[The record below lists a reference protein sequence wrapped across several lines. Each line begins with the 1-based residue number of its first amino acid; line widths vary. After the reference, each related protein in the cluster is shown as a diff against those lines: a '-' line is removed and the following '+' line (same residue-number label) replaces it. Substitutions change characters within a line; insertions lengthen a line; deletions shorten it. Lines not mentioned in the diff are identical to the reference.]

1 MFILH
6 AEEMNKLDEFAIG
19 HIGIPQCVLMERA
32 ALGVA
37 DCILKQFENPSVLV
51 LSGPGNCGGDGLALA
66 RILLDKRI
74 KVEVFLPAPIEKC
87 KESVQKEAGY
97 FQAFGGEI
105 LKELSE
111 KPYDVIV
118 DAIFGIGLN
127 RPVKD
132 AFLTSIEWINS
143 QKEKTNAHVISI
155 DIPSGIHTDT
165 GVILGA
171 AVKADETVTFS
182 YLKPGVLLY
191 PGKEY
196 AGKICVSSI
205 GIDSL
210 DVPDIK
216 KNIFT
221 YGLAGA
227 KYDAVRLK
235 KRRHDGNKGTF
246 KRILVI
252 AGSKEMPGAALL
264 CSESAL
270 RSGAGLVELC
280 THEANREVVLS
291 SLPEVILHTYG
302 DEYGIAGK
310 INRAILSEYMDVNE
324 ATEKNMNISLW
335 RKLYANADVVVIG
348 PGLSKE
354 YTAKSMVEETLTDC
368 AKPLV
373 LDADGI
379 NLISENERFKELLK
393 KRNENG
399 FVTVM
404 TPHPAELSRLSG
416 ISVSDLLSDYERY
429 VNQIAEE
436 YGVIL
441 VGKGATTIVSDG
453 KDVYYNLSGND
464 GMATAGSG
472 DVLAGMIGA
481 FLLNENTCFDGVCK
495 AVYVHGKAGDAISE
509 EKGHRGM
516 LAGDIIRGLKL
527 LEEQS

>member
-66 RILLDKRI
+66 RILLDKGI
-74 KVEVFLPAPIEKC
+74 KVEVYLPAPIEKC

-105 LKELSE
+105 LKALPE
-111 KPYDVIV
+111 KTYDVIV
-118 DAIFGIGLN
+118 DAVFGIGLN

-132 AFLTSIEWINS
+132 AFLETIEWVNS
-143 QKEKTNAHVISI
+143 QKEKSRAHVISI

-165 GVILGA
+165 GAVLGA
-171 AVKADETVTFS
+171 AVNADETVTFS
-182 YLKPGVLLY
+182 YLKPGLLLY
-191 PGKEY
+191 PGREY

-210 DVPDIK
+210 DVSDIK
-216 KNIFT
+216 KNTYT
-221 YGLAGA
+221 YGLEGT
-227 KYDAVRLK
+227 KTIHLK
-235 KRRHDGNKGTF
+235 KRRPDGNKGTF
-246 KRILVI
+246 HRILII
-252 AGSKEMPGAALL
+252 AGSEEMPGAALL

-270 RSGAGLVELC
+270 RSGAGLVELY
-280 THEANREVVLS
+280 THEANRDLVLS
-291 SLPEVILHTYG
+291 TLPEVILHTHDG
-302 DEYGIAGK
+302 VSGHKDK
-310 INRAILSEYMDVNE
+310 INWEILGAYAEKDEAAEINRDRKTIRDMFSRAD
-324 ATEKNMNISLW
+324 A
-335 RKLYANADVVVIG
+335 VVIG
-348 PGLSKE
+348 PGLSKS
-354 YTAKSMVEETLTDC
+354 YYAKFMLEETLINC
-368 AKPLV
+368 SKPLV

-379 NLISENERFKELLK
+379 NLISEDDRLKTFLK
-393 KRNENG
+393 KRNEAG
-399 FVTVM
+399 FVTVL
-404 TPHPAELSRLSG
+404 TPHPAELSRLSVL
-416 ISVSDLLSDYERY
+416 SVSDLLADYERY
-429 VNQIAEE
+429 IKQIAEE
-436 YGVIL
+436 FGVIL

-453 KDVYYNLSGND
+453 KEVYYNLSGND

-495 AVYVHGKAGDAISE
+495 AVYVHGKAGDAIAE

-516 LAGDIIRGLKL
+516 LAGDIIHGLKL
-527 LEEQS
+527 LEE

>member
-19 HIGIPQCVLMERA
+19 HIGILQCVLMERA

-66 RILLDKRI
+66 RILLDKGI
-74 KVEVFLPAPIEKC
+74 KVDAYLPAAIEKC
-87 KESVQKEAGY
+87 KESIQNEAGY
-97 FQAFGGEI
+97 FQAFGGEL
-105 LKELSE
+105 LKELPE
-111 KPYDVIV
+111 KTYDIIV
-118 DAIFGIGLN
+118 DAVFGIGLN

-132 AFLTSIEWINS
+132 AFLEAIEWVNS
-143 QKEKTNAHVISI
+143 QKEKTQAHVISI

-165 GVILGA
+165 GSVLGA

-182 YLKPGVLLY
+182 YLKPGLLLH

-196 AGKICVSSI
+196 AGKISVSSI

-210 DVPDIK
+210 EVPDIK

-221 YGLAGA
+221 YELSGTNV
-227 KYDAVRLK
+227 DQVRLK
-235 KRRHDGNKGTF
+235 KRRPDGNKGTF
-246 KRILVI
+246 KRILII
-252 AGSKEMPGAALL
+252 AGSKEMAGAALL

-270 RSGAGLVELC
+270 RSGAGLVELY
-280 THEANREVVLS
+280 THEANRDLVLS
-291 SLPEVILHTYG
+291 SLPEVILHTH
-302 DEYGIAGK
+302 DGISGHKDK
-310 INRAILSEYMDVNE
+310 INWTALEAFAEKDEAAEIIRDRIILGDMFSR
-324 ATEKNMNISLW
+324 T
-335 RKLYANADVVVIG
+335 DVVVIG
-348 PGLSKE
+348 PGLSKSS
-354 YTAKSMVEETLTDC
+354 YAKFMVEESVLNC
-368 AKPLV
+368 SKPLV

-379 NLISENERFKELLK
+379 NLISEEDRLKTFLK
-393 KRNENG
+393 KRQGNG
-399 FVTVM
+399 LVTVL

-416 ISVSDLLSDYERY
+416 LSVSELLSDYERY
-429 VNQIAEE
+429 VKQIAEE

-495 AVYVHGKAGDAISE
+495 AVYVHGKAGDVIAE
-509 EKGHRGM
+509 ETGHRGM
-516 LAGDIIRGLKL
+516 LAGDIICGLKL
-527 LEEQS
+527 LEE

>member
-37 DCILKQFENPSVLV
+37 GCILRQFDNPSVLV

-66 RILLDKRI
+66 RILLDKGI
-74 KVEVFLPAPIEKC
+74 KVEAYLIVPPEKC
-87 KESVQKEAGY
+87 KESVQKEAEY
-97 FQAFGGEI
+97 FRSFGGVI
-105 LKELSE
+105 LSDLPE
-111 KPYDVIV
+111 KTYDVIV
-118 DAIFGIGLN
+118 DAVFGIGLN

-132 AFLTSIEWINS
+132 AFLTAIEWVNS
-143 QKEKTNAHVISI
+143 KKEKSREHVISI

-165 GVILGA
+165 GAVLGA

-182 YLKPGVLLY
+182 YLKPGLLLY
-191 PGKEY
+191 PGRDY

-210 DVPDIK
+210 DVPEIK
-216 KNIFT
+216 KNVFT
-221 YGLAGA
+221 YELSGTNE
-227 KYDAVRLK
+227 DQVRLK
-235 KRRHDGNKGTF
+235 KRRPDGNKGTF
-246 KRILVI
+246 KRILII
-252 AGSKEMPGAALL
+252 AGSKEMAGAAIL

-270 RSGAGLVELC
+270 RSGAGLAELY
-280 THEANREVVLS
+280 THEANRDVVLS
-291 SLPEVILHTYG
+291 SLPEAILHTYA
-302 DEYGIAGK
+302 DQEMNTDGK
-310 INRAILSEYMDVNE
+310 ALEEM
-324 ATEKNMNISLW
+324 IS
-335 RKLYANADVVVIG
+335 RADVVVIG
-348 PGLSKE
+348 PGLSKSDYAE
-354 YTAKSMVEETLTDC
+354 FMVEEVLTKC
-368 AKPLV
+368 LKPLV

-379 NLISENERFKELLK
+379 NIISANERFKAFLK
-393 KRNENG
+393 KRKEAARI
-399 FVTVM
+399 TVL

-416 ISVSDLLSDYERY
+416 LSVSELLSDYERY
-429 VNQIAEE
+429 VKQIAEE

-453 KDVYYNLSGND
+453 KEVYYNLSGND

-472 DVLAGMIGA
+472 DVLAGMTGA

-495 AVYVHGKAGDAISE
+495 AVFVHGKAGDAIAE

-527 LEEQS
+527 LEDQPGKHRE